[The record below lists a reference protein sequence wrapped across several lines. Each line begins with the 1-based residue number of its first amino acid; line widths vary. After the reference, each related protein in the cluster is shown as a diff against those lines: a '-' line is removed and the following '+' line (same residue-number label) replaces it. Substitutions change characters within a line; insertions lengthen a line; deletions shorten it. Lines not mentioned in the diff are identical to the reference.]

1 MDSIQISLQEVSN
14 AASRISSLNRQI
26 YDLLQAMKKD
36 MNSLDA
42 TWISDGGNEIRMRFN
57 LFSARFDSQRDVID
71 SYVRFLEITVSSYDS
86 LEMAITGNASTM
98 AA

>member
-86 LEMAITGNASTM
+86 LETAITGNASTM